1 MAQNIR
7 TRRGKSAIQTR
18 LEQERKA
25 SRKDPQGKRNVQKTI
40 GTIASYAIP
49 GGIATKLTPVVR
61 KGIEKAMIRKR
72 DQDFIK
78 NYGKSAQFK
87 GMNEFMRELKKSG
100 KEDSLTYLKNLTYD
114 KKDAKAI
121 LAKAEK
127 VYKESLKHE
136 KDMLK
141 SKREMEKLI
150 KRNKFSFPVTGKRV
164 KKAKAITAKREK
176 QVRKAK
182 AKLAMAAKPV
192 SEQRKAILKEYV
204 VPEVKKVAKQ
214 IVGPAAGVITG
225 TAMYKNKKSGGL
237 TKTVPPK
244 RGPNPQGLK
253 KGGCPFRE
261 NGSKSPIKGISNIQV
276 KGRKFIGTR

>member
-61 KGIEKAMIRKR
+61 KGIEKAMKRKSG
-72 DQDFIK
+72 QDLLK
-78 NYGKSAQFK
+78 NYDKSAHFK
-87 GMNEFMRELKKSG
+87 GMNKFMRELKKSG
-100 KEDSLTYLKNLTYD
+100 KEDSLTYLKNLTYV
-114 KKDAKAI
+114 KKDAKAR

-127 VYKESLKHE
+127 GYKASLKFE
-136 KDMLK
+136 KDALK
-141 SKREMEKLI
+141 SKRKMEKLV
-150 KRNKFSFPVTGKRV
+150 KRNKFPFPVSGKSV
-164 KKAKAITAKREK
+164 KRAKAITARSEK
-176 QVRKAK
+176 QVRKSK

-253 KGGCPFRE
+253 NGGCPFRE
-261 NGSKSPIKGISNIQV
+261 NGSKSPIKGISSIQI
-276 KGRKFIGTR
+276 KGQKFIGTR